1 MAFGV
6 LFDFIGS
13 SNVSK
18 VIKAADLV
26 KKQWFLNALH
36 FQKPIDLFV
45 VIGHNPPR
53 RTAPTSSF
61 GLLYDTIRQH
71 RPKIPITVFGGH
83 THIRFQNP
91 TLALVEKSD
100 DFAEISSFMMIFQ
113 QVLNPVRLLP
123 IKKLKVLF
131 LCITQLNLGRYC
143 ETLGWLS
150 MSGIQSPSFS
160 GKINPYGP
168 NPTRRAIKVLANG
181 TARASGNLPSLSS
194 HVAYHPSISS
204 APSAIL
210 YSRRYLD
217 WNRLTFSY
225 HAVGSQDWKFDYNS
239 GRRVTNDIADAR
251 KALNLSSSSLFG
263 CVPRNYCQYCKQF
276 GSEGNIF
283 TLLETALGA
292 TVINKSRANIPRLVI
307 INTGS
312 IRFDLVEGPFTLSVH
327 HML

>member
-26 KKQWFLNALH
+26 KQQWFLSALH

-100 DFAEISSFMMIFQ
+100 AFAEISSFMMIFQ

-123 IKKLKVLF
+123 IKKLN
-131 LCITQLNLGRYC
+131 CASLNS
-143 ETLGWLS
+143 T
-150 MSGIQSPSFS
+150 
-160 GKINPYGP
+160 
-168 NPTRRAIKVLANG
+168 
-181 TARASGNLPSLSS
+181 
-194 HVAYHPSISS
+194 
-204 APSAIL
+204 
-210 YSRRYLD
+210 
-217 WNRLTFSY
+217 
-225 HAVGSQDWKFDYNS
+225 
-239 GRRVTNDIADAR
+239 
-251 KALNLSSSSLFG
+251 
-263 CVPRNYCQYCKQF
+263 
-276 GSEGNIF
+276 
-283 TLLETALGA
+283 
-292 TVINKSRANIPRLVI
+292 
-307 INTGS
+307 
-312 IRFDLVEGPFTLSVH
+312 
-327 HML
+327 